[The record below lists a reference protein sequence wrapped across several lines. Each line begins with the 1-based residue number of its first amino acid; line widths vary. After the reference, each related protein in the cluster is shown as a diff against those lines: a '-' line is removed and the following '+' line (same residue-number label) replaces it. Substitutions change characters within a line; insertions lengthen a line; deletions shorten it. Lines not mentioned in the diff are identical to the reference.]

1 MTKTVQKLHNVFNSL
16 ANLLLCLGCG
26 SKLLLVTLDLIHVP
40 TVGETTWRATLIK
53 SYFVVLFCKMCSS
66 TILPHPYI
74 ITMFEHL

>member
-40 TVGETTWRATLIK
+40 TVGENHLEG
-53 SYFVVLFCKMCSS
+53 YFN
-66 TILPHPYI
+66 
-74 ITMFEHL
+74 